1 MILYFSSLVGLIIV
15 GGMSSCLDPTDRYI
29 KKKDGEVLNENT
41 LYCQI
46 CRTIVSDNARHCKIC
61 NMYVLFYLDVCKVLI
76 IIVFG
81 LIIVLVHKIIEHFF
95 WWFFLFGVI
104 LHYLK
109 HQLFY
114 FGVKGGG
121 NSMLGVWLHLGLLDL
136 LFLFFGFWL
145 LDLSLFI
152 SFWYVTNLQLISIWW
167 VTRRQELLL
176 NLLLYSRV
184 CRDLRI
190 LWCKIQLLWKLL
202 LSSLTHSKV
211 ILRRRT
217 KSRKNKNH

>member
-95 WWFFLFGVI
+95 
-104 LHYLK
+104 
-109 HQLFY
+109 
-114 FGVKGGG
+114 
-121 NSMLGVWLHLGLLDL
+121 
-136 LFLFFGFWL
+136 
-145 LDLSLFI
+145 
-152 SFWYVTNLQLISIWW
+152 
-167 VTRRQELLL
+167 
-176 NLLLYSRV
+176 
-184 CRDLRI
+184 
-190 LWCKIQLLWKLL
+190 
-202 LSSLTHSKV
+202 
-211 ILRRRT
+211 
-217 KSRKNKNH
+217 